1 MGKKKF
7 LVALCVVLAVA
18 FVTVSNANIFRQL
31 GELVSYNFE
40 WLTLSQ
46 LERTY
51 LNYKPDW
58 SFDEAVS
65 YFEKSQLP
73 YSYQCYDGVVCIQ
86 VSDTVLGTAQ
96 SYNNSG
102 RPYWYVLFEGVVF
115 KGMKEN
121 EFDHSKVHFSD
132 IAKHMSADM

>member
-7 LVALCVVLAVA
+7 LVALYVVLAVSLA
-18 FVTVSNANIFRQL
+18 ILNANVFRQL
-31 GELVSYNFE
+31 GELISYNFV
-40 WLTLSQ
+40 WLTLFQ

-65 YFEKSQLP
+65 YLKKSQLP

-86 VSDTVLGTAQ
+86 VSDTVLGTVQ
-96 SYNNSG
+96 SHNDSG
-102 RPYWYVLFEGVVF
+102 RPYWYVLFEGAVF
-115 KGMKEN
+115 KGMKEY
-121 EFDHSKVHFSD
+121 EFDHSKVHFSE
-132 IAKHMSADM
+132 IVRHMSADM